1 MPSNGPHS
9 FLHMVEPSKGR
20 SPNVSMPSNGQHSFL
35 HLSWR
40 DITEVI
46 LMCQCPQTGN
56 THFYGKD
63 KNDYVA
69 DSTCQCPQTGHTH
82 FYIEEIAGTVK
93 PYRVSM
99 PSNGQHSFL
108 PHQLRQAEGS
118 CRVSMPSNGP
128 HSFLP
133 IIIMCEERESFVCQ
147 CPPTGHTHFYF
158 EGAR

>member
-20 SPNVSMPSNGQHSFL
+20 SPNVSMPSNGLHSFL

-46 LMCQCPQTGN
+46 LMCQCPPTGN

-69 DSTCQCPQTGHTH
+69 DSTCQCPPTGHTH

-108 PHQLRQAEGS
+108 HISSGKLKEAVACQCPQTGHTHFYHYNNVRRTRKL
-118 CRVSMPSNGP
+118 CVSMPSNGP
-128 HSFLP
+128 HSFLL
-133 IIIMCEERESFVCQ
+133 
-147 CPPTGHTHFYF
+147 
-158 EGAR
+158 